1 MGMQRNQHSAELKTR
16 VSVEAIKERKTLN
29 EIASEYPVHP
39 GQVSKWKKHLVDNI
53 GGLFSTKKEL
63 VQKQDQ
69 AMVDSLYQQ
78 IGQQKVEIDWL
89 KKKTGFIH

>member
-1 MGMQRNQHSAELKTR
+1 MGMQRNRHSAELKTR

-29 EIASEYPVHP
+29 EIASEYQVHP

-53 GGLFSTKKEL
+53 PGLFSSKKEL
-63 VQKQDQ
+63 VQRADQ